1 MNDLPC
7 SSFEINYDGS
17 KLKRFEK
24 EDDFEL
30 MLTAIEENSG
40 HRINLAT
47 IEWGKDIYLQY
58 DHTKPMYSR
67 MNMNRLNSYCN
78 LKKSQFVKKIFC
90 RQLY

>member
-1 MNDLPC
+1 MAT
-7 SSFEINYDGS
+7 
-17 KLKRFEK
+17 
-24 EDDFEL
+24 EDDGNMLEGFDTDFKFVL

-67 MNMNRLNSYCN
+67 MSMNRLMSYCN
-78 LKKSQFVKKIFC
+78 LKKS
-90 RQLY
+90 